1 MSELNTSTT
10 SKAALAEI
18 RELSDAEI
26 TNAAGAG
33 WFRDA
38 VNWIKEHITR
48 GPGDVG
54 VAVKGKF

>member
-1 MSELNTSTT
+1 MSELNVSAAT
-10 SKAALAEI
+10 KAAPVEI
-18 RELSDAEI
+18 RELSEAEI
-26 TNAAGAG
+26 GDTAGAG

-38 VNWIKEHITR
+38 VNWIKNHVTR